1 MNVIM
6 TPAVEIAIRTLGE
19 EDRRRVLAW
28 CDHLRNWEN
37 DLFVRDQSKKLP
49 TAGNVRVLKTSNDI
63 RIFFKLEHDR
73 IEILDIA
80 TKAAILSSG
89 SIAGS
94 DL

>member
-19 EDRRRVLAW
+19 EDRRRVWAW
-28 CDHLRNWEN
+28 FDHLRNWEN
-37 DLFVRDQSKKLP
+37 DSFVRDHSKTLP
-49 TAGNVRVLKTSNDI
+49 TASDVRVLKTTNDI
-63 RIFFKLEHDR
+63 RIFFKLEHDH

-94 DL
+94 DA